1 MLISTQSEWDTTIY
15 VFVFTLVY
23 LLYKQIV
30 VPVYINHY
38 NFLDTQYE
46 LVMGLSFGAA

>member
-15 VFVFTLVY
+15 VLFYLVY